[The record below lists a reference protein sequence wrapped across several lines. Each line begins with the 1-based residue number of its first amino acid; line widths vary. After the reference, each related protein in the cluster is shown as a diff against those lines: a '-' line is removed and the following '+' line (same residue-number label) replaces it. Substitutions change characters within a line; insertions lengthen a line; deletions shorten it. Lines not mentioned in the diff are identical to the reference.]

1 MSGRRQVSID
11 AVDATC
17 TATALASIEAW
28 LRRAPEP
35 VIASLATSV
44 YGEPTARALC
54 WAREL
59 TSDLRYYSAVL
70 SCAIR
75 AAADPAGEGNPL

>member
-1 MSGRRQVSID
+1 
-11 AVDATC
+11 
-17 TATALASIEAW
+17 
-28 LRRAPEP
+28 
-35 VIASLATSV
+35 VIASLAAFV
-44 YGEPTARALC
+44 YGQPTPRALC

-75 AAADPAGEGNPL
+75 AAGDDPADGNRF

>member
-1 MSGRRQVSID
+1 VSGRRQISLDATD
-11 AVDATC
+11 AVC
-17 TATALASIEAW
+17 TAVALASVEEW
-28 LRRAPEP
+28 LRRAPEE
-35 VIASLATSV
+35 VIASLAASV
-44 YGEPTARALC
+44 YGEPTPRALE

-75 AAADPAGEGNPL
+75 AAGDPAEGSPF